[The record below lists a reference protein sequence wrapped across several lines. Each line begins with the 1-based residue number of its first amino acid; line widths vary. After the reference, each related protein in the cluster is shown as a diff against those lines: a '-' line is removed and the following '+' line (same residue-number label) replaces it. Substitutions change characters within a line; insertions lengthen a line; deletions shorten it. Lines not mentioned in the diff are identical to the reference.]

1 MKNLLNWHKEY
12 ANKFMKKTSM
22 DSYQMAWFSWFK
34 GLIMG
39 IILMILLAGCTV
51 YEKTYT
57 TTKHNCELM
66 ERGDACLS
74 DHRCCETQEHS
85 TQVYYY
91 NELPYWGFYSGYYYY
106 YGVPHY
112 YPWWYY
118 YSLRPH
124 YTYGIHTHV
133 HIHCDNGYYVS
144 KPRGPKFNNGKGR
157 TYKPNKTII
166 VKPNRGNNRTIIK
179 TNTNRTNIKVNTNKT
194 NVKVNTNKTNVKINK
209 NRSNT
214 NRTNI
219 KINKNNS
226 NKSNNKTFNNRS
238 NKTNTKRN
246 TRKPR

>member
-1 MKNLLNWHKEY
+1 
-12 ANKFMKKTSM
+12 MKKILVILTLFLTSC
-22 DSYQMAWFSWFK
+22 F
-34 GLIMG
+34 
-39 IILMILLAGCTV
+39 V
-51 YEKTYT
+51 YEETYT
-57 TTKHNCELM
+57 TKTNTHSCELM
-66 ERGDACLS
+66 DRGEACLS
-74 DHRCCETQEHS
+74 DHRCCETQEH
-85 TQVYYY
+85 TTEVYYY

-194 NVKVNTNKTNVKINK
+194 NIKTNTNRTNIKINK
-209 NRSNT
+209 NNNTNIKTNT

-238 NKTNTKRN
+238 NRTNTKRN

>member
-1 MKNLLNWHKEY
+1 
-12 ANKFMKKTSM
+12 MKKILVILTLFLTSC
-22 DSYQMAWFSWFK
+22 
-34 GLIMG
+34 GLS
-39 IILMILLAGCTV
+39 TYNV
-51 YEKTYT
+51 YEETYT
-57 TTKHNCELM
+57 TKSNTHKCELM
-66 ERGDACLS
+66 ERGEACLS
-74 DHRCCETQEHS
+74 DHRCCETQEH
-85 TQVYYY
+85 TKEVYYY

-124 YTYGIHTHV
+124 YTYGLHTHV

-179 TNTNRTNIKVNTNKT
+179 TNTNRTN
-194 NVKVNTNKTNVKINK
+194 VKVNTNKTNIKTNT
-209 NRSNT
+209 NRTNIKTNT

-219 KINKNNS
+219 KININNS

-238 NKTNTKRN
+238 NRTNTKRN

>member
-1 MKNLLNWHKEY
+1 MKNLLNWHKEF
-12 ANKFMKKTSM
+12 ANKFMKKTGM
-22 DSYQMAWFSWFK
+22 DSYQLAWFSWTK
-34 GLIMG
+34 GFAMG
-39 IILMILLAGCTV
+39 IILMLLAGCTV

-66 ERGDACLS
+66 ERGEACLS
-74 DHRCCETQEHS
+74 DHRCCETQEHA
-85 TQVYYY
+85 TEVYYY

-124 YTYGIHTHV
+124 YSYSVHTHV
-133 HIHCDNGYYVS
+133 HIHCDNGHYVS

-179 TNTNRTNIKVNTNKT
+179 TNTNRTNIKVNTNRTNIKT
-194 NVKVNTNKTNVKINK
+194 
-209 NRSNT
+209 NT
-214 NRTNI
+214 NRTNIKTNTNRINI

-238 NKTNTKRN
+238 NRTNTKRN
-246 TRKPR
+246 TRKPK

>member
-1 MKNLLNWHKEY
+1 
-12 ANKFMKKTSM
+12 MKKHDPSQYYQ
-22 DSYQMAWFSWFK
+22 SYLYIGCVWFTIV
-34 GLIMG
+34 LIMFFLTSCSG
-39 IILMILLAGCTV
+39 
-51 YEKTYT
+51 TYYVVEQPQHT
-57 TTKHNCELM
+57 CELM

-85 TQVYYY
+85 TEVYYH

-118 YSLRPH
+118 YTLRPH

-133 HIHCDNGYYVS
+133 YIHCNNGYYVS
-144 KPRGPKFNNGKGR
+144 KPRGTRFNNGKNR
-157 TYKPNKTII
+157 TYKPNKTIT
-166 VKPNRGNNRTIIK
+166 VKSNRNNNRTIIK
-179 TNTNRTNIKVNTNKT
+179 TNKNRTNIKVNTNRTNIKT
-194 NVKVNTNKTNVKINK
+194 NTNRNNIKINK
-209 NRSNT
+209 NSNIKNNLNRSNK

-219 KINKNNS
+219 KINRNNS

-238 NKTNTKRN
+238 NKTNIRTK